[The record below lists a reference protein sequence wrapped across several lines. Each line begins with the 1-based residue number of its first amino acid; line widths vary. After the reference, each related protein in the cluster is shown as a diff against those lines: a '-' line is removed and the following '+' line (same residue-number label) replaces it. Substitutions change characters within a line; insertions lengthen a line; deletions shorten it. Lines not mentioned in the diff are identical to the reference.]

1 MRVSPTSPS
10 SSGGPLLVKSWK
22 SGTCLCKQFKPI
34 TDKMFIWLLV
44 YSSIKCLVKLKQ
56 GKQLKSAGDL
66 PFVG

>member
-34 TDKMFIWLLV
+34 TDKKFIWLLV

-56 GKQLKSAGDL
+56 GNQLKSAGDL